1 MKSALVQVAWL
12 DLLQQRPDLVTRYIG
27 CDRLAAADAERPAFG
42 QDRRREHGTGM
53 PIHADIVIVEGVG
66 SDAVDEGGI
75 GCRQIA
81 AGGDFRGAVVL
92 RGGGDGC
99 GDEPH
104 DRLAGAG
111 NHDAD
116 AVDHADARAIAAPL
130 RKGACFYR
138 RHELGNVRR

>member
-1 MKSALVQVAWL
+1 
-12 DLLQQRPDLVTRYIG
+12 
-27 CDRLAAADAERPAFG
+27 
-42 QDRRREHGTGM
+42 M

-66 SDAVDEGGI
+66 SNAVDEGGI

-81 AGGDFRGAVVL
+81 ARGDFRGAVVL
-92 RGGGDGC
+92 RGSGDGC
-99 GDEPH
+99 GDEPR
-104 DRLAGAG
+104 DRLAGAS